1 MLDRRDEMLENS
13 SAKFDGESEAARM
26 VQRYE
31 YLLKEAQNASIRN
44 ETGPDC
50 E

>member
-1 MLDRRDEMLENS
+1 MADKRDEALENS
-13 SAKFDGESEAARM
+13 AAKFDGESEAARM

-31 YLLKEAQNASIRN
+31 FLLKEAQDQSIRN